1 MPIVIDLK
9 NDPYFIQGIQTG
21 KEEGKIEGKIES
33 AITFIKDFHL
43 PIEEVSKKLHIPI
56 ETIKKALES
65 NK

>member
-21 KEEGKIEGKIES
+21 KEEGKIES
-33 AITFIKDFHL
+33 AITFIKDFNL